1 MRQFWGVCLAI
12 VEKCVQEN
20 HLKEMAII
28 SLQIKS
34 KASDELAT
42 IATKHI
48 PFAVAKTLTQ
58 IAQQSQQEVRKS
70 IKEKF
75 FIRKK
80 SGGFESSIRIKPA
93 TKTKLTAEVY
103 TMAAFAALQQ
113 TGGVKQAKDGR
124 LAIPSYQAINQVKK
138 RSDSNS
144 PSSYLAGDAFKIKT
158 KSGAEAIAQR
168 KGKEFKILFFLR
180 KSAHIDKRLDMI
192 EITTNTVKDRF
203 DAQLKGNVSEVL
215 NQKVL

>member
-1 MRQFWGVCLAI
+1 
-12 VEKCVQEN
+12 
-20 HLKEMAII
+20 MAII

-34 KASDELAT
+34 KASDELAA

-58 IAQQSQQEVRKS
+58 IAQQSQSEVRKS

-93 TKTKLTAEVY
+93 TKTKLTSEVY
-103 TMAAFAALQQ
+103 TMAAFTALQQ

-124 LAIPSYQAINQVKK
+124 LAIPSYQSINQVKK

>member
-1 MRQFWGVCLAI
+1 MCLKK
-12 VEKCVQEN
+12 V
-20 HLKEMAII
+20 AII
-28 SLQIKS
+28 NIKLED
-34 KASDELAT
+34 KATENLRQ

-58 IAQQSQQEVRKS
+58 IVQQSQQEVRRS

-113 TGGVKQAKDGR
+113 TGGIKKAKDGR

-168 KGKEFKILFFLR
+168 KGKELKILYFLR
-180 KSAHIDKRLDMI
+180 KSAQVDKKLDMI

>member
-1 MRQFWGVCLAI
+1 
-12 VEKCVQEN
+12 
-20 HLKEMAII
+20 MAII

-34 KASDELAT
+34 KASDELAA
-42 IATKHI
+42 IASKHI

-58 IAQQSQQEVRKS
+58 IAQQSQAEVRKN
-70 IKEKF
+70 IREKF

-113 TGGVKQAKDGR
+113 TGGVKKAKDGR
-124 LAIPSYQAINQVKK
+124 LAIPSYQAISQVKK
-138 RSDSNS
+138 RTDSNS

-180 KSAHIDKRLDMI
+180 KSADIDKRLDMI

-203 DAQLKGNVSEVL
+203 GAQLKGNINEVL

>member
-1 MRQFWGVCLAI
+1 
-12 VEKCVQEN
+12 
-20 HLKEMAII
+20 MAII

-34 KASDELAT
+34 KASEELAA
-42 IATKHI
+42 IASKHI

-58 IAQQSQQEVRKS
+58 IAQQSQQEVRKN
-70 IKEKF
+70 IREKF

-93 TKTKLTAEVY
+93 TKTKLTSEVY

-113 TGGVKQAKDGR
+113 TGGVKKAKDGR
-124 LAIPSYQAINQVKK
+124 LAIPSYQAISQVKK
-138 RSDSNS
+138 RTDSNS

-180 KSAHIDKRLDMI
+180 KSADIDKKLDMI
-192 EITTNTVKDRF
+192 EITTKTVQNGF
-203 DAQLKGNVSEVL
+203 EEVL
-215 NQKVL
+215 KNNLNDLK

>member
-1 MRQFWGVCLAI
+1 MVIINIKLEDKATENLRQ
-12 VEKCVQEN
+12 
-20 HLKEMAII
+20 
-28 SLQIKS
+28 
-34 KASDELAT
+34 

-113 TGGVKQAKDGR
+113 TGGVKKAKDGR
-124 LAIPSYQAINQVKK
+124 LAIPSYQAISQVKK
-138 RSDSNS
+138 RTDSNS

>member
-1 MRQFWGVCLAI
+1 MFCNSRKVCPRNSL
-12 VEKCVQEN
+12 EK
-20 HLKEMAII
+20 MAII

-34 KASDELAT
+34 KASDELAA
-42 IATKHI
+42 IASKHI

-113 TGGVKQAKDGR
+113 TGGVKKAKDGR
-124 LAIPSYQAINQVKK
+124 LAIPSYQAISQVKK
-138 RSDSNS
+138 RTDSNS

-180 KSAHIDKRLDMI
+180 KSADIDKKLDMI
-192 EITTNTVKDRF
+192 EITTKTVQNGF
-203 DAQLKGNVSEVL
+203 EEVL
-215 NQKVL
+215 KNNLNDLK

>member
-1 MRQFWGVCLAI
+1 MRPKKV
-12 VEKCVQEN
+12 
-20 HLKEMAII
+20 AII
-28 SLQIKS
+28 NIKLED
-34 KASDELAT
+34 KATENLRQ
-42 IATKHI
+42 IATKQI
-48 PFAVAKTLTQ
+48 PFVVAKTLTQ

-113 TGGVKQAKDGR
+113 TGGIKQAKDGR
-124 LAIPSYQAINQVKK
+124 LAIPAYQAITQVKK
-138 RSDSNS
+138 RSDANS

-158 KSGAEAIAQR
+158 KSGAEAIASR
-168 KGKEFKILFFLR
+168 KGKELKILYFLR

-192 EITTNTVKDRF
+192 ELTTKTVRGNF
-203 DAQLKGNVSEVL
+203 DTKFSENLRL
-215 NQKVL
+215 N

>member
-1 MRQFWGVCLAI
+1 MFSNSRKVCPRNSL
-12 VEKCVQEN
+12 EK
-20 HLKEMAII
+20 MAII

-34 KASDELAT
+34 KASDELAA
-42 IATKHI
+42 IASKHI

-58 IAQQSQQEVRKS
+58 IAQQSQQEVRKN
-70 IKEKF
+70 IREKF

-93 TKTKLTAEVY
+93 TKTKLTSEVY
-103 TMAAFAALQQ
+103 TMVAFAALQQ

-124 LAIPSYQAINQVKK
+124 LAIPSYQAISQVKK

>member
-1 MRQFWGVCLAI
+1 
-12 VEKCVQEN
+12 
-20 HLKEMAII
+20 MAII

-34 KASDELAT
+34 NASDELAS
-42 IATKHI
+42 IAKKQI
-48 PFAVAKTLTQ
+48 PFAVAKTLTN
-58 IAQQSQQEVRKS
+58 IAQKSQEEVRKN
-70 IKEKF
+70 IREKF

-93 TKTKLTAEVY
+93 TKTNLTAEVY

-113 TGGVKQAKDGR
+113 TGGIKKAKDGR
-124 LAIPSYQAINQVKK
+124 LAIPSYQAISQVKK

-158 KSGAEAIAQR
+158 KSGAEAIVQR

-180 KSAHIDKRLDMI
+180 KSAQVDKKLDMI

-203 DAQLKGNVSEVL
+203 DAQLKGNISEVL

>member
-1 MRQFWGVCLAI
+1 MCPRNSL
-12 VEKCVQEN
+12 EK
-20 HLKEMAII
+20 MAII

-34 KASDELAT
+34 KASEELAA
-42 IATKHI
+42 IASKHI

-58 IAQQSQQEVRKS
+58 VAQQSQAEVRQS

-113 TGGVKQAKDGR
+113 TGGVKKAKDGR
-124 LAIPSYQAINQVKK
+124 LAIPSYQSINQVKK

-144 PSSYLAGDAFKIKT
+144 PSSYLAGDAFKMKT
-158 KSGAEAIAQR
+158 KSGAEAIASR
-168 KGKEFKILFFLR
+168 KGKELKILFFLR

-192 EITTNTVKDRF
+192 EITTNTLKDRF
-203 DAQLKGNVSEVL
+203 DAQLRANLDK
-215 NQKVL
+215 K

>member
-1 MRQFWGVCLAI
+1 MG
-12 VEKCVQEN
+12 
-20 HLKEMAII
+20 II

-34 KASDELAT
+34 NAGDELVN
-42 IATKHI
+42 IAKKQI
-48 PFAVAKTLTQ
+48 PFAIAKTLTNV
-58 IAQQSQQEVRKS
+58 AQKSQNEVRKS

-93 TKTKLTAEVY
+93 TKTNLTAEVY

-113 TGGVKQAKDGR
+113 TGGVKKSKDGR
-124 LAIPSYQAINQVKK
+124 LAIPSYQVISQVKK
-138 RSDSNS
+138 RTDSNS

-180 KSAHIDKRLDMI
+180 KSANIDKRLDMI
-192 EITTNTVKDRF
+192 EITTKTVQNEF
-203 DAQLKGNVSEVL
+203 EVIFKNNL
-215 NQKVL
+215 TSANEQRS

>member
-1 MRQFWGVCLAI
+1 
-12 VEKCVQEN
+12 
-20 HLKEMAII
+20 MAII

-34 KASDELAT
+34 QASDKLAA

-58 IAQQSQQEVRKS
+58 IAQQSQQEVRKN
-70 IKEKF
+70 IREKF

-80 SGGFESSIRIKPA
+80 SGGFESSIRIKSA

-103 TMAAFAALQQ
+103 TFASFAALQQ
-113 TGGVKQAKDGR
+113 TGGVKKAKDGR
-124 LAIPSYQAINQVKK
+124 LAIPSYQAISQVKK
-138 RSDSNS
+138 RTDSNS

-180 KSAHIDKRLDMI
+180 KSAQVDKKLDMI

-203 DAQLKGNVSEVL
+203 DGQFRANLSDTL
-215 NQKVL
+215 SQKNL

>member
-1 MRQFWGVCLAI
+1 
-12 VEKCVQEN
+12 
-20 HLKEMAII
+20 MAII

-34 KASDELAT
+34 KASDELAA
-42 IATKHI
+42 IASKHI

-58 IAQQSQQEVRKS
+58 VAQQSQQEVRKS

-113 TGGVKQAKDGR
+113 TGGVKKAKDGR

-138 RSDSNS
+138 RTDSNS

-180 KSAHIDKRLDMI
+180 KSAQVDKRLDMI
-192 EITTNTVKDRF
+192 EITTNTVKHRF
-203 DAQLKGNVSEVL
+203 DVQLKGNISEVL

>member
-1 MRQFWGVCLAI
+1 MLSNSRKVCPRNSL
-12 VEKCVQEN
+12 EK
-20 HLKEMAII
+20 MAII

-34 KASDELAT
+34 KASEELAA
-42 IATKHI
+42 IASKHI

-124 LAIPSYQAINQVKK
+124 LAIPSYQAISQVKK

-203 DAQLKGNVSEVL
+203 DAQLKGNISEVL

>member
-1 MRQFWGVCLAI
+1 MVT
-12 VEKCVQEN
+12 VELKLEDKATEN
-20 HLKEMAII
+20 LN
-28 SLQIKS
+28 Q
-34 KASDELAT
+34 

-58 IAQQSQQEVRKS
+58 IAQQSQAEVRKN

-103 TMAAFAALQQ
+103 TFASFAALQQ
-113 TGGVKQAKDGR
+113 TGGIKKAKDGR
-124 LAIPSYQAINQVKK
+124 LAIPAYQAINQVKK
-138 RSDSNS
+138 RSDANS

-158 KSGAEAIAQR
+158 KSGAEAIAER
-168 KGKEFKILFFLR
+168 KGKDLKILFFLR

-192 EITTNTVKDRF
+192 EITTKTVKDRF
-203 DAQLKGNVSEVL
+203 DAQLKGNVSEL
-215 NQKVL
+215 LKQ

>member
-1 MRQFWGVCLAI
+1 MAFISIKLEDKATENLRQ
-12 VEKCVQEN
+12 
-20 HLKEMAII
+20 
-28 SLQIKS
+28 
-34 KASDELAT
+34 
-42 IATKHI
+42 IATKQI
-48 PFAVAKTLTQ
+48 PFVVAKTLTQ
-58 IAQQSQQEVRKS
+58 IAQQSQTEVRKS

-113 TGGVKQAKDGR
+113 TGGIKKAKDGR
-124 LAIPSYQAINQVKK
+124 LAIPSYQGINQVKK
-138 RSDSNS
+138 RSDANS
-144 PSSYLAGDAFKIKT
+144 PSHYLAGDAFKIKT

-168 KGKEFKILFFLR
+168 KGKELKILYFLR
-180 KSAHIDKRLDMI
+180 KSAQVDKRLDMI

-203 DAQLKGNVSEVL
+203 EAQLKGNISGAL

>member
-1 MRQFWGVCLAI
+1 
-12 VEKCVQEN
+12 
-20 HLKEMAII
+20 MAII

-34 KASDELAT
+34 KASDELAA

-58 IAQQSQQEVRKS
+58 IAQQSQAEVRKS
-70 IKEKF
+70 IKENF

-113 TGGVKQAKDGR
+113 TGGIKKAKDGR
-124 LAIPSYQAINQVKK
+124 LAIPSYQAISQVKK

-158 KSGAEAIAQR
+158 KSGQEIIAQR
-168 KGKEFKILFFLR
+168 KGKELKILYFLR
-180 KSAHIDKRLDMI
+180 KSAEIDKRFNMI
-192 EITTNTVKDRF
+192 EITTKTVKDRF
-203 DAQLKGNVSEVL
+203 DTQLKLNINEVVFR
-215 NQKVL
+215 K

>member
-1 MRQFWGVCLAI
+1 VAVINIKLEDKATENLRQ
-12 VEKCVQEN
+12 
-20 HLKEMAII
+20 
-28 SLQIKS
+28 
-34 KASDELAT
+34 
-42 IATKHI
+42 IATKQI
-48 PFAVAKTLTQ
+48 PFVVAKTLTQ
-58 IAQQSQQEVRKS
+58 IAQQSQQEVRKN
-70 IKEKF
+70 IREKF

-113 TGGVKQAKDGR
+113 TGGIKKAKDGR
-124 LAIPSYQAINQVKK
+124 LAIPSYQAISQVKK
-138 RSDSNS
+138 RTDSNS

-180 KSAHIDKRLDMI
+180 KSANIDKRLDMI

>member
-1 MRQFWGVCLAI
+1 
-12 VEKCVQEN
+12 
-20 HLKEMAII
+20 MAII

-34 KASDELAT
+34 KASDELAA
-42 IATKHI
+42 IASKHI

-113 TGGVKQAKDGR
+113 TGGIKKAKDGR
-124 LAIPSYQAINQVKK
+124 LAIPSYQAISQVKK

-168 KGKEFKILFFLR
+168 KGKEFKILYFLN
-180 KSAHIDKRLDMI
+180 KKADIDKRLNMI
-192 EITTNTVKDRF
+192 EITTKTVQDRF

>member
-1 MRQFWGVCLAI
+1 MFINSRKVCL
-12 VEKCVQEN
+12 KN

-34 KASDELAT
+34 KASDELAA
-42 IATKHI
+42 IASKHI

-58 IAQQSQQEVRKS
+58 IAQQSQQEVRKN
-70 IKEKF
+70 IREKF

-113 TGGVKQAKDGR
+113 TGGVKKAKDGR
-124 LAIPSYQAINQVKK
+124 LAIPSYQSINQVKK

-180 KSAHIDKRLDMI
+180 KSAGIDKRLDMI

>member
-1 MRQFWGVCLAI
+1 MAFISIKLEDKAT
-12 VEKCVQEN
+12 EN
-20 HLKEMAII
+20 LRKI
-28 SLQIKS
+28 
-34 KASDELAT
+34 T
-42 IATKHI
+42 TKQI
-48 PFAVAKTLTQ
+48 PFVVAKTLTQ
-58 IAQQSQQEVRKS
+58 IAQQSQQEVRKN
-70 IKEKF
+70 IREKF

-113 TGGVKQAKDGR
+113 TGGVKKAKDGR
-124 LAIPSYQAINQVKK
+124 LAIPSYQAISQVKK
-138 RSDSNS
+138 RTDSNS

-180 KSAHIDKRLDMI
+180 KSANIDKKLDMI

-203 DAQLKGNVSEVL
+203 DAQLKGNVSKLL